1 MPERSRYM
9 AGENVVVV
17 SFAADSSAYEAFT
30 NLKEL
35 DDQGQVAI
43 KDAAVVQRGEDG
55 HIATK
60 DSVEG
65 EQLTGTATGGL
76 IGLLVGILG
85 GPFGVLIGGATGL
98 LIGSL
103 YDLDD
108 AEETQSVLAEISVA
122 IRPGQTVVLAEVD
135 EQSDE
140 VVDQAMARLG
150 GTVLRRSVED
160 VDAEIAAA
168 QDAERAAKREARKQL
183 LETRRSRAKEEIRR
197 IVDALKARAHALRDR
212 IEAAVHRQ

>member
-1 MPERSRYM
+1 M
-9 AGENVVVV
+9 AGENVIVV
-17 SFAADSSAYEAFT
+17 SFAEDRSAYEAFT

-35 DDQGQVAI
+35 DEQGQVSI
-43 KDAAVVQRGEDG
+43 KGAAVVQRAEDG
-55 HIATK
+55 RMVTK
-60 DSVEG
+60 DSVDT
-65 EQLTGTATGGL
+65 EQLAGTATGGL
-76 IGLLVGILG
+76 VGLLVGILG

-103 YDLDD
+103 YDMEDVD
-108 AEETQSVLAEISVA
+108 ETESVLAEISSAMV
-122 IRPGQTVVLAEVD
+122 PGQTVVLAEVA

-160 VDAEIAAA
+160 VEAEIAAA
-168 QDAERAAKREARKQL
+168 EHAQRAAKREARKQL

-197 IVDALKARAHALRDR
+197 IVDALKARAHALRER
-212 IEAAVHRQ
+212 IRAAAHRQ

>member
-1 MPERSRYM
+1 MS
-9 AGENVVVV
+9 GENVILV
-17 SFAADSSAYEAFT
+17 SFAEDSSAYEAFT

-35 DDQGQVAI
+35 GEQGQVSLKGAAI
-43 KDAAVVQRGEDG
+43 VQRGEDG
-55 HIATK
+55 RIVTK
-60 DSVEG
+60 DLVDSK
-65 EQLTGTATGGL
+65 QFAGTATGGL

-103 YDLDD
+103 YDIDD
-108 AEETQSVLAEISVA
+108 VEETESVLAQISSA
-122 IRPGQTVVLAEVD
+122 IRPGQTVVLAEVA

-150 GTVLRRSVED
+150 GTVLRRSVDD
-160 VDAEIAAA
+160 VEAEIAAA
-168 QDAERAAKREARKQL
+168 EHAERAAKREARKQL

-197 IVDALKARAHALRDR
+197 IVDALKARAHALRER
-212 IEAAVHRQ
+212 MQAVAHSL

>member
-1 MPERSRYM
+1 M

-17 SFAADSSAYEAFT
+17 SFAEDSSAYEAFT

-35 DDQGQVAI
+35 DEQGQVSIRSAAI
-43 KDAAVVQRGEDG
+43 VRRGDDG
-55 HIATK
+55 QIATK
-60 DSVEG
+60 DSVDNN
-65 EQLTGTATGGL
+65 QLTGTATGGL
-76 IGLLVGILG
+76 IGLLIGILG

-103 YDLDD
+103 YDMDD
-108 AEETQSVLAEISVA
+108 AEDTESVLAEISSA

-160 VDAEIAAA
+160 VEAEVAAA
-168 QDAERAAKREARKQL
+168 QDAARAAKREARKQL
-183 LETRRSRAKEEIRR
+183 LETRSSRAKEEIRR
-197 IVDALKARAHALRDR
+197 IVDALKAKVHALRDR

>member
-1 MPERSRYM
+1 M

-17 SFAADSSAYEAFT
+17 SFAEDGSAYEAFT

-35 DDQGQVAI
+35 DEQGQVSIKGAAI
-43 KDAAVVQRGEDG
+43 VQRGEDG

-60 DSVEG
+60 DSVDG
-65 EQLTGTATGGL
+65 KQLTGTATGGL

-103 YDLDD
+103 YDMDD
-108 AEETQSVLAEISVA
+108 ADETQSVLAEISSA
-122 IRPGQTVVLAEVD
+122 IRPGQTVVLAEID

-140 VVDQAMARLG
+140 VVDQAMAHLG

-160 VDAEIAAA
+160 VEAEIAAA

-183 LETRRSRAKEEIRR
+183 LETRRSRAKDEIRR

-212 IEAAVHRQ
+212 VEAVLHRQ